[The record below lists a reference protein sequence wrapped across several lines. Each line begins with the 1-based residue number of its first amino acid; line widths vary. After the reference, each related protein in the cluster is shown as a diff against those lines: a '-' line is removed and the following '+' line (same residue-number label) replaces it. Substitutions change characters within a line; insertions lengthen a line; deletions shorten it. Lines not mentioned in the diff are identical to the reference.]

1 MKVVIL
7 AGGLGTR
14 LSEYTHDIPKPM
26 VNIGGKPIL
35 WHIMK
40 IYANFGFKDFVIAT
54 GYKSALIKE
63 YFLNYKNLNSDFSI
77 DLKSGDVQF
86 FQNDDVDW
94 KVTVCDT
101 GIETMT
107 GGRVKRIQNI
117 IGNNTFLLTY
127 GDGLI
132 NVDIK
137 HLVKFHYSHKK
148 MVTVCA
154 VHPGARFGEIQI
166 QDDIVKSFKE
176 KPQTTQGWIN
186 GGFFVCN
193 PNFFEFL
200 ENDNTILEKDPLEKL
215 SKQGELMAYIHKGF
229 WHCMDTKRDKD
240 SLELMW
246 NSGKAPWSYD

>member
-132 NVDIK
+132 NFDIK
-137 HLVKFHYSHKK
+137 
-148 MVTVCA
+148 
-154 VHPGARFGEIQI
+154 Q
-166 QDDIVKSFKE
+166 
-176 KPQTTQGWIN
+176 
-186 GGFFVCN
+186 
-193 PNFFEFL
+193 
-200 ENDNTILEKDPLEKL
+200 
-215 SKQGELMAYIHKGF
+215 
-229 WHCMDTKRDKD
+229 
-240 SLELMW
+240 
-246 NSGKAPWSYD
+246 